1 MQLNLAANGLYMPDY
16 EAEKG
21 KLRLKLALTEIKI
34 ARLVDFIT
42 TYEDLSIKDPDP
54 IHGRKKYMIALVSEL
69 ATCF

>member
-16 EAEKG
+16 EAEK
-21 KLRLKLALTEIKI
+21 

-54 IHGRKKYMIALVSEL
+54 IHGRKKYMIALQ
-69 ATCF
+69 